1 MATRDPKGLAP
12 KGIGKDERLRAELKM
27 FIVEHLK
34 LTDVDPSSLAD
45 DAPLVGGGL
54 DLDSIDV
61 LELVTGIEK
70 RYGLRIEDPDLV
82 VKVFTSVSTLAS
94 HITAH
99 RAVA

>member
-1 MATRDPKGLAP
+1 MATRDATRAP
-12 KGIGKDERLRAELKM
+12 AEEHLRAELKS
-27 FIVEHLK
+27 FIVDHLK
-34 LTDVDPSSLAD
+34 LKDVDPASLTD

-70 RYGLRIEDPDLV
+70 RYGLRIEDPDIV
-82 VKVFTSVSTLAS
+82 VKVFTSVNTLAS

-99 RAVA
+99 RASP

>member
-1 MATRDPKGLAP
+1 MATRDATRAP
-12 KGIGKDERLRAELKM
+12 VEESLRTELKS

-34 LTDVDPSSLAD
+34 LKDVDPASLPD

-70 RYGLRIEDPDLV
+70 RYGLRIEDPDV
-82 VKVFTSVSTLAS
+82 VVRVFTSVSTLAS

-99 RAVA
+99 RASA